1 MDVSA
6 GVGSGAPAMRFGC
19 WQWHGS
25 QIKKKERR
33 GERWLGMRA
42 VRRLYSYSPSHPRGE
57 ISPYRDPQRLFHEDM
72 GESVKDSLNL
82 CFSSLLGVVRCTGDG
97 DKIQRPLKKP
107 LSPLGQ
113 FSPQVHASTSR
124 KLLSRDKDRMEWKG
138 RETERETAAEF
149 IAHVRIPVPV
159 RRL

>member
-1 MDVSA
+1 MA
-6 GVGSGAPAMRFGC
+6 WNARGASIIQLF
-19 WQWHGS
+19 S
-25 QIKKKERR
+25 I
-33 GERWLGMRA
+33 
-42 VRRLYSYSPSHPRGE
+42 SSRGE
-57 ISPYRDPQRLFHEDM
+57 ISPYRDPQRLSHEDID
-72 GESVKDSLNL
+72 ESVKDSPNL
-82 CFSSLLGVVRCTGDG
+82 CFSSQLGIVRCTGDR

-149 IAHVRIPVPV
+149 IAHVRIPVLSVGGRNSYPPP
-159 RRL
+159 RSLPP

>member
-1 MDVSA
+1 MH
-6 GVGSGAPAMRFGC
+6 GASIIQLFSIS
-19 WQWHGS
+19 S
-25 QIKKKERR
+25 QRR
-33 GERWLGMRA
+33 DFPILR
-42 VRRLYSYSPSHPRGE
+42 SPE
-57 ISPYRDPQRLFHEDM
+57 RLFHEDI

-82 CFSSLLGVVRCTGDG
+82 CFSSLLGIVKCTGDG

-124 KLLSRDKDRMEWKG
+124 KLLCRDKDRMEWKG

-149 IAHVRIPVPV
+149 IAHVRIPVLSV
-159 RRL
+159 GARRRPELGFPLFPPSPH